1 MILIGKTIKQIA
13 DELGVS
19 KQAITYRLN
28 KLQATN
34 KDDILV
40 VKENGVLVVSLV
52 GENLIKSAFS
62 ESNRQNFTTK
72 QPPKEPPNKN
82 QKNIE
87 FLLKNK
93 IEILEKEIQLKEEQI
108 IELHRCLDSTLE
120 QGTHITEM
128 FLESKKTIEKLEN
141 ELLKEREH
149 SREQAD
155 KLTQLADQSQQ
166 LQLAQLQH
174 QKQNSIPV
182 MNEKLSLWQ
191 RILNK
196 KYK

>member
-34 KDDILV
+34 KDDILA
-40 VKENGVLVVSLV
+40 VKENGILVVSLV
-52 GENLIKSAFS
+52 GENLIKSAFA
-62 ESNRQNFTTK
+62 ESNRQNFATK
-72 QPPKEPPNKN
+72 QPTKEPPNKN
-82 QKNIE
+82 QENME

-93 IEILEKEIQLKEEQI
+93 IEILEKEIKLKEEQI
-108 IELHRCLDSTLE
+108 NELHRCLDSTLE

-128 FLESKKTIEKLEN
+128 FLESKKTIEKLEK

-155 KLTQLADQSQQ
+155 KLVQLADQSQQ
-166 LQLAQLQH
+166 LQLAQLQQ
-174 QKQNSIPV
+174 QKSIPV
-182 MNEKLSLWQ
+182 MTEKLSLWK
-191 RILNK
+191 RIFNK
-196 KYK
+196 KTDK

>member
-40 VKENGVLVVSLV
+40 VKENGIWVVSLA
-52 GENLIKSAFS
+52 GESLIKSAFT
-62 ESNRQNFTTK
+62 ESSHQNFTAK

-82 QKNIE
+82 QENIE

-93 IEILEKEIQLKEEQI
+93 VKILEKEIKLKEEQI
-108 IELHRCLDSTLE
+108 TELHRCLDSTLE

-141 ELLKEREH
+141 ELLTEREH

-155 KLTQLADQSQQ
+155 KLVQLADQSQQ
-166 LQLAQLQH
+166 LQLAQLQ
-174 QKQNSIPV
+174 QSKSLPI
-182 MNEKLSLWQ
+182 MSKKYSLWK
-191 RILNK
+191 RIFNK
-196 KYK
+196 K